1 MKNLILILA
10 LSLTTIAQS
19 QSRLGYSYSE
29 ILTEFKVKYDYTTG
43 FSEELGKYLQFDM
56 GTASLT
62 YYFNNDNYCYTV
74 ILLPTTKEDM
84 HAYIEKYN
92 NKFTIIS
99 DTEWKM
105 YGNGVTVT
113 IELIYVEDGGYF
125 FLFY

>member
-1 MKNLILILA
+1 MKKLILVLA
-10 LSLTTIAQS
+10 LLLTTVAQS

-29 ILTEFKVKYDYTTG
+29 ILTEFKPKYEFTTG
-43 FSEELGKYLQFDM
+43 FSEELGKYLQFNM
-56 GTASLT
+56 ITASLT
-62 YYFNNDNYCYTV
+62 YYFNAENLCYTV
-74 ILLPTTKEDM
+74 ILLPSSKEDM

-105 YGNGVTVT
+105 YGDGVTVT
-113 IELIYVEDGGYF
+113 IELIYVEEGGYF